1 MAQRFS
7 APRASLG
14 RGSQSGLPR
23 QLVVLI
29 VLSLAL
35 TVAGVR
41 EGDAGPLHSVRG
53 MFQTV
58 TTPVRY
64 VGAAVSAPIRGVSNI
79 FGNLTADSATLSELQ
94 AENEQLKAEVTRLTE
109 YEDQASTLS
118 DLLQL
123 RSTYSLNSTAARVIA
138 QSTDSWTSTITI
150 DKGSSSGLAVGM
162 PVTSSTGVIG
172 QVSECGPTTATV
184 RLVTDE
190 NSGVSAMVQPSR
202 AQGQLVGSAD
212 GTLRLTLVRT
222 DQQVNV
228 GDAVITSGLGGVYPK
243 GLPIGTVSNVTKSSG
258 AMYYDITVE
267 PLASADTLE
276 EVLVITSLSSDQQA
290 SADDQSAANAQD
302 MTASSATADAQAG
315 QASTAGRASA
325 AEAGS
330 SDGTS
335 GN

>member
-1 MAQRFS
+1 
-7 APRASLG
+7 
-14 RGSQSGLPR
+14 
-23 QLVVLI
+23 
-29 VLSLAL
+29 
-35 TVAGVR
+35 
-41 EGDAGPLHSVRG
+41 
-53 MFQTV
+53 
-58 TTPVRY
+58 
-64 VGAAVSAPIRGVSNI
+64 
-79 FGNLTADSATLSELQ
+79 
-94 AENEQLKAEVTRLTE
+94 
-109 YEDQASTLS
+109 
-118 DLLQL
+118 
-123 RSTYSLNSTAARVIA
+123 
-138 QSTDSWTSTITI
+138 
-150 DKGSSSGLAVGM
+150 
-162 PVTSSTGVIG
+162 
-172 QVSECGPTTATV
+172 
-184 RLVTDE
+184 
-190 NSGVSAMVQPSR
+190 MVQSSR

-212 GTLRLTLVRT
+212 GTLHLTLVRT